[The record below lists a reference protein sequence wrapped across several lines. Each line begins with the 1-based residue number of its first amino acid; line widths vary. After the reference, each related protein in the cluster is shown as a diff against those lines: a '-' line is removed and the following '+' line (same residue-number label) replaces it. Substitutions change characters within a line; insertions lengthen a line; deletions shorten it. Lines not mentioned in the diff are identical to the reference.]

1 MGIADGVRV
10 FFDLLPLDTKE
21 LDLRLLLA
29 ASEGVE
35 GYIWKHTKCAANKR
49 AANLTT
55 GWRLRACST
64 G

>member
-35 GYIWKHTKCAANKR
+35 GYIWKDTKCATNKR
-49 AANLTT
+49 A
-55 GWRLRACST
+55 
-64 G
+64 